1 MPGIV
6 IRRAGAADA
15 AGVLA
20 CLAAAFQPYRGAY
33 TEAAFRDTVLDP
45 ERVRRRLDE
54 WCVLLAESPPGAVA
68 GTVGGAVH
76 GGEGHICGMAVR
88 PEFAGSGMAQA
99 LLNAIEGELRSR
111 GCTRITLDTTEPLLR
126 AMRFYERN
134 GYQRSGVVRDFFG
147 MPLIEYAKSL

>member
-76 GGEGHICGMAVR
+76 GGEGHIRGMAVR

>member
-1 MPGIV
+1 MSGTV

-45 ERVRRRLDE
+45 ESVRRRLAE
-54 WCVLLAESPPGAVA
+54 WCVLLAESPPGAIA

-76 GGEGHICGMAVR
+76 GGEGHIRGMAVR
-88 PEFAGSGMAQA
+88 PEFAGSGVAQA
-99 LLNAIEGELRSR
+99 LLHAIEEELRNR